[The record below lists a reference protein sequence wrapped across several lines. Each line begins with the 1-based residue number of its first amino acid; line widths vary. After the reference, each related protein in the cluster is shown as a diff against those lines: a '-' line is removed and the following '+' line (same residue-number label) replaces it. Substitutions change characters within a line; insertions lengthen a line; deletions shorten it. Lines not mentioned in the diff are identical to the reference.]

1 MPFKAVGSRTLD
13 VSPPPGGGRAS
24 TASPGFRARGS
35 RRPRSSGPCGEPRG
49 LPSRGKRCSGDRR
62 GPGLALWPS
71 ATAASSRRGGVARCE
86 GARGPAFLAAP
97 TWPSGAPDPAALRA
111 EEGKAHLC
119 RPHSADSKL
128 LFGVATLGNNLA
140 VASARPQSRAHRG
153 SESPRL
159 LPGAQTAKAAAHQR
173 ALACSAGAY
182 PKRKKSPLAAVFES
196 WRAHLQPHR

>member
-1 MPFKAVGSRTLD
+1 MTSRLRSVVAGRAERLQVVEAVDRAALAHRDDVVNLEAFRLAASHAAVAVAGQGSR
-13 VSPPPGGGRAS
+13 SGRPPLRRRVGAAVWLGAK
-24 TASPGFRARGS
+24 ARAR
-35 RRPRSSGPCGEPRG
+35 
-49 LPSRGKRCSGDRR
+49 
-62 GPGLALWPS
+62 
-71 ATAASSRRGGVARCE
+71 
-86 GARGPAFLAAP
+86 PAFLAAP
-97 TWPSGAPDPAALRA
+97 TWPSGVPDPAALRA

-119 RPHSADSKL
+119 RPRSADSKL

-196 WRAHLQPHR
+196 WRAHLQPHG